1 MNPTV
6 KKIWNGA
13 TTILVGL
20 VVVLA
25 VLLAG
30 VRVAGLTPYTI
41 LSGSMEPEY
50 PVGALI
56 YVKKVAPES
65 IQAGDNIT
73 FILNE
78 DLVVATHQ
86 VYEVDLENQQF
97 YTKGIANKDA
107 DGNIMHDGS
116 PVHFNN
122 LIGKPIFCIPG
133 LGYVSDY
140 VTKPPGIY
148 LAASGALIL
157 LLLTFVPDWI
167 DKADEMDPKK
177 AAENGTTGEEDGKQA
192 LKGKELKQK
201 DKESES
207 EGKTQ

>member
-1 MNPTV
+1 MNQTV

-13 TTILVGL
+13 TTVLVGL
-20 VVVLA
+20 VVILA

-30 VRVAGLTPYTI
+30 VRVVGLTPYTI
-41 LSGSMEPEY
+41 LSGSMEPQY

-56 YVKKVAPES
+56 YVKKTAPES

-78 DLVVATHQ
+78 ELVVATHQ
-86 VYEVDLENQQF
+86 VYKVDLENQQF
-97 YTKGIANKDA
+97 YTQGIANKDPE
-107 DGNIMHDGS
+107 GNIIHDGS

-157 LLLTFVPDWI
+157 LILTFVPDWI
-167 DKADEMDPKK
+167 DKADEIDRRKS
-177 AAENGTTGEEDGKQA
+177 AESELLKMEAVKQA
-192 LKGKELKQK
+192 GDGPEPDNKKE
-201 DKESES
+201 
-207 EGKTQ
+207 T